1 MAEYDKKGNCI
12 HHPQIKLRKKKAL
25 RGWTVLLNDC
35 PLCVEQKASAA
46 AQNNNNLG
54 GDNKGEN
61 IEDEYSQMQND
72 IIRKLAMADTTDD
85 TPPPESSTQEQAP
98 INNTEEQIGV
108 DPDDYCNVDEIKDVG
123 DIVDTDTNTGDKDE
137 GSSAVVEK
145 GGDNTAEQEPGVCY
159 SSSSTGSGDHSSEVE
174 HNKKDLTKQPP
185 PATPQAPSSDTEETT
200 AANTPSLEKKMS
212 VKDKQAWLTGAF
224 EKKTVT
230 PEAQNYYG
238 SNTSA
243 KRTPRSWEKKQYIP
257 PPVNAGQIYNNTPSK
272 DTDEIEEPKSMSVK
286 ERQAWLKSQA
296 FKKSP
301 NSSPNNPRPVIS
313 SGSGGIG
320 GSGGKMSVKERQAWL
335 TNSAFKKKDDAD
347 STIQSLKN
355 RNAPDVSQWGDSP
368 LIEKAKEADS
378 SVGGGVESDDI
389 LQDRDMEKVTHDVPE
404 DDKGDLQD
412 MPSVQPEK
420 EKDTEPPPEEEDFR
434 TTVEKLVRQGEL
446 YKITYSCILQRVIIR
461 SNPPRLFLYSYA
473 H

>member
-25 RGWTVLLNDC
+25 RGWTVLLNEC

-46 AQNNNNLG
+46 QDNNKG
-54 GDNKGEN
+54 DDNKGDN

-72 IIRKLAMADTTDD
+72 IIRKLAMADTNDNTI
-85 TPPPESSTQEQAP
+85 PSEQAVKKEQAP
-98 INNTEEQIGV
+98 NNIEEQIGV
-108 DPDDYCNVDEIKDVG
+108 DPDDYCNVDEIKEVG
-123 DIVDTDTNTGDKDE
+123 DIVDTDTNIGGEEE
-137 GSSAVVEK
+137 GNAVVVEK
-145 GGDNTAEQEPGVCY
+145 EGGDNTAEQQPNVCY
-159 SSSSTGSGDHSSEVE
+159 SSSSTGSSGEHSSEVE
-174 HNKKDLTKQPP
+174 HDKKDLTKLPP
-185 PATPQAPSSDTEETT
+185 TTPQAPTPDTQETT
-200 AANTPSLEKKMS
+200 TNTPSLEKKTS

-238 SNTSA
+238 SNTS

-257 PPVNAGQIYNNTPSK
+257 PPVNAGQIYNNTPTK
-272 DTDEIEEPKSMSVK
+272 DDVIEEPKSMSVK

-313 SGSGGIG
+313 SSGIT

-335 TNSAFKKKDDAD
+335 TNSAFKKKDIND

-368 LIEKAKEADS
+368 LIEKAKEAG
-378 SVGGGVESDDI
+378 SVGDGSADMP
-389 LQDRDMEKVTHDVPE
+389 QDRDMERVTQDVSVN
-404 DDKGDLQD
+404 DKGDSQD
-412 MPSVQPEK
+412 VSSIPPPER
-420 EKDTEPPPEEEDFR
+420 EDDVEPPPEEEDFR
-434 TTVEKLVRQGEL
+434 TTVEKLVRQGEF
-446 YKITYSCILQRVIIR
+446 YKITYLCILRDMQKI
-461 SNPPRLFLYSYA
+461 
-473 H
+473 

>member
-1 MAEYDKKGNCI
+1 
-12 HHPQIKLRKKKAL
+12 
-25 RGWTVLLNDC
+25 
-35 PLCVEQKASAA
+35 
-46 AQNNNNLG
+46 
-54 GDNKGEN
+54 
-61 IEDEYSQMQND
+61 
-72 IIRKLAMADTTDD
+72 
-85 TPPPESSTQEQAP
+85 
-98 INNTEEQIGV
+98 
-108 DPDDYCNVDEIKDVG
+108 
-123 DIVDTDTNTGDKDE
+123 
-137 GSSAVVEK
+137 
-145 GGDNTAEQEPGVCY
+145 VCY

-174 HNKKDLTKQPP
+174 HNKKDSTNQPP
-185 PATPQAPSSDTEETT
+185 PAKPQAPSSDTEETT

-257 PPVNAGQIYNNTPSK
+257 PPVNAGQIYNNTPTK
-272 DTDEIEEPKSMSVK
+272 DTDVEEPKTMSVK

-313 SGSGGIG
+313 SASGGIG
-320 GSGGKMSVKERQAWL
+320 GSGGKMSIKERQAWL
-335 TNSAFKKKDDAD
+335 TNSAFKKKDDTD

-355 RNAPDVSQWGDSP
+355 RNAPDVSQWGGSP

-389 LQDRDMEKVTHDVPE
+389 PQDGDMEKVTQDVSVG
-404 DDKGDLQD
+404 DKGDSQD
-412 MPSVQPEK
+412 VSSI
-420 EKDTEPPPEEEDFR
+420 PPPEEEEEDVEQQAVDEHAAELETLESPQEEEEDFR
-434 TTVEKLVRQGEL
+434 TTVEKLVHQGEL

-461 SNPPRLFLYSYA
+461 SNRVT
-473 H
+473 

>member
-46 AQNNNNLG
+46 QNNNNNNLSG

-72 IIRKLAMADTTDD
+72 IIRKLAMADTNDD

-98 INNTEEQIGV
+98 INNIEEQIGV
-108 DPDDYCNVDEIKDVG
+108 DPDDYCNVDEIKDVD
-123 DIVDTDTNTGDKDE
+123 DIVETDTNIDDTGE
-137 GSSAVVEK
+137 GSAAVVEK
-145 GGDNTAEQEPGVCY
+145 EGEVDAVTTEQQPGVCY
-159 SSSSTGSGDHSSEVE
+159 SSSSTGSSGDHSSEE
-174 HNKKDLTKQPP
+174 HKKSHNIDEGNQTKT
-185 PATPQAPSSDTEETT
+185 PATPQAPSLNTETT
-200 AANTPSLEKKMS
+200 TSTPSLEKKMS

-238 SNTSA
+238 SGSNT

-257 PPVNAGQIYNNTPSK
+257 PPVNAGQIYNNTPTK
-272 DTDEIEEPKSMSVK
+272 DTDVEEPKTMSVK

-301 NSSPNNPRPVIS
+301 NSSPNNPHPVIS
-313 SGSGGIG
+313 SASGGIG

-335 TNSAFKKKDDAD
+335 TNSAFKKKDDTD

-368 LIEKAKEADS
+368 LIEKAKEAGG
-378 SVGGGVESDDI
+378 SVGGGDESDDEP
-389 LQDRDMEKVTHDVPE
+389 QDGDIEKVTQDVSMIDTGDSQDVSE
-404 DDKGDLQD
+404 DDKGDSQD
-412 MPSVQPEK
+412 VSSIPPEGK

-434 TTVEKLVRQGEL
+434 TTVEKLVRQGE
-446 YKITYSCILQRVIIR
+446 C
-461 SNPPRLFLYSYA
+461 
-473 H
+473 

>member
-1 MAEYDKKGNCI
+1 MDYDKKGNCI

-25 RGWTVLLNDC
+25 RGWTILLNEC

-46 AQNNNNLG
+46 AQNNNNNNNVG
-54 GDNKGEN
+54 GENKGDN

-72 IIRKLAMADTTDD
+72 IIRKLAMADTTNNDD
-85 TPPPESSTQEQAP
+85 SIPSEQAVEKEQAP
-98 INNTEEQIGV
+98 NNMIDEEQIMGGV
-108 DPDDYCNVDEIKDVG
+108 DPDDYCNVDEITDVG
-123 DIVDTDTNTGDKDE
+123 DIASSNTNIEDGTNDVGKE
-137 GSSAVVEK
+137 GEVNAA
-145 GGDNTAEQEPGVCY
+145 GEQQPGVCY
-159 SSSSTGSGDHSSEVE
+159 SSSSTGSSGEHSSEVE
-174 HNKKDLTKQPP
+174 HNKKDLSKVPP
-185 PATPQAPSSDTEETT
+185 NTPQAPSPNIEETS
-200 AANTPSLEKKMS
+200 TPTLQKKMS

-238 SNTSA
+238 SNTS

-257 PPVNAGQIYNNTPSK
+257 PPVNAGQIYNNTPNK
-272 DTDEIEEPKSMSVK
+272 DTEEEEPKSMSVK

-313 SGSGGIG
+313 SSARGGIG

-335 TNSAFKKKDDAD
+335 TNSAFKKKDDTD

-368 LIEKAKEADS
+368 LIEKAKEVG
-378 SVGGGVESDDI
+378 SVGGDDVP
-389 LQDRDMEKVTHDVPE
+389 QDGDIEKVTQDVSE
-404 DDKGDLQD
+404 DDKGESQD
-412 MPSVQPEK
+412 MPSVPPE
-420 EKDTEPPPEEEDFR
+420 EEEENTDQQVVDEQAAEAVESPLPEEEDFR
-434 TTVEKLVRQGEL
+434 TTVEKLVRQGE
-446 YKITYSCILQRVIIR
+446 C
-461 SNPPRLFLYSYA
+461 
-473 H
+473 